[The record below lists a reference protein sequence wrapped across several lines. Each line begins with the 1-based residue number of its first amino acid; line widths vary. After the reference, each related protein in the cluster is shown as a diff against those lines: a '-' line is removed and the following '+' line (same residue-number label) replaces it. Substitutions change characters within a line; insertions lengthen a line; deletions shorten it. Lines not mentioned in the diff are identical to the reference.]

1 MSGFDI
7 IKSDVLVIGGGG
19 AGCRAA
25 IESASRKCRVVL
37 VSKFPVGKAGA
48 TVVAENFYVAPFGIT
63 DPDDSPEHYFQDM
76 VRGGSFLCEQTLA
89 RRLATEGCDRVMDLE
104 RYGVRFKKGEDG
116 KFFQMKAPGHSRT
129 RGLSLVG
136 GGLGIMRGL
145 QRELRKYSHVQ
156 LLEDVMIIRI
166 LTDSNTIA
174 GAIGFDIRRGRLILI
189 ESKAIVIATGGYST
203 LWLHNDVPCD
213 CTGDGIAMAYHAG
226 VDLVDMELV
235 LFYPTVI
242 IHPPSGRGVLVPSG
256 ILLEQVDANLLNG
269 RFEKFLPE
277 NIPTRDVMNSLIYRE
292 IANGNG
298 TPHGGV
304 FLDVSRSLLPKKELK
319 NRLMY
324 YLPEKYKYLLK
335 YGIDM
340 IREPLEVAPMAH
352 YTLGGIMIDSE
363 CKTRV
368 FGLYG
373 AGEAEGNVH
382 GANRL
387 GGNALPETQVFG
399 TKAGELA
406 AQWARGHD
414 YVDWNPQ
421 EVDDEAKRMESL
433 LELKINPINPTV
445 LKRNLQSIMWSHVGP
460 EREERSLKEAIEVI
474 SRMKEQ
480 DLPRLAIPRIREFN
494 LQWLEALEIPKMLD
508 LSEMVVK
515 AALLR
520 EETRGHHFRS
530 DFPERNDE
538 TWLKHIIIR
547 KERGEMK
554 LWTKPVDKISTV
566 NFKGMSK

>member
-1 MSGFDI
+1 MSSFDI

-25 IESASRKCRVVL
+25 IESVSRKCRVVL
-37 VSKFPVGKAGA
+37 ASKFPIGKAGA
-48 TVVAENFYVAPFGIT
+48 TVVAENFYVAPFGIA
-63 DPDDSPEHYFQDM
+63 DPNDSPEHYFHDM
-76 VRGGSFLCEQTLA
+76 VRGGSFLCEQSLA
-89 RRLATEGCDRVMDLE
+89 QRLATEGCDRVMDLE
-104 RYGVRFKKGEDG
+104 RYGVQFKKGEDG

-145 QRELRKYSHVQ
+145 QRELKRYSHVQ
-156 LLEDVMIIRI
+156 LLEDVMIIRV

-174 GAIGFDIRRGRLILI
+174 GAIGLDIRRGRLILI

-226 VDLVDMELV
+226 ADLVDMELV

-242 IHPPSGRGVLVPSG
+242 IHPSSVRGVLVPSG

-292 IANGNG
+292 ISNGNG

-304 FLDVSRSLLPKKELK
+304 FLDVSQSLLPKKELK

-335 YGIDM
+335 YGVDM
-340 IREPLEVAPMAH
+340 VREPLEVVPMAH
-352 YTLGGIMIDSE
+352 YTLGGIRIDSE

-399 TKAGELA
+399 TKAGEQA
-406 AQWARGHD
+406 AQWAREHD

-421 EVDDEAKRMESL
+421 EVDDEVKRMESL
-433 LELKINPINPTV
+433 FESKVNPINPTM
-445 LKRNLQSIMWSHVGP
+445 LKKKLQGIMWNNVGP
-460 EREERSLKEAIEVI
+460 AREERTLKEAIEII
-474 SRMKEQ
+474 SRMKEEY
-480 DLPRLAIPRIREFN
+480 LPRLTIPRIKEFN

-508 LSEMVVK
+508 LSEIVAK

-530 DFPERNDE
+530 DFPDRNDE
-538 TWLKHIIIR
+538 TWLKHIIIQ
-547 KERGEMK
+547 KEKGEMK
-554 LWTKPVDKISTV
+554 LWTKPVGTIS
-566 NFKGMSK
+566 

>member
-1 MSGFDI
+1 MDNFEV

-25 IESASRKCRVVL
+25 IESASRNCRVVL
-37 VSKFPVGKAGA
+37 ASKFPIGKAGA
-48 TVVAENFYVAPFGIT
+48 TVVAENFYVAPFGIA
-63 DPDDSPEHYFQDM
+63 DPNDSPEHYFRDI
-76 VRGGSFLCEQTLA
+76 VRGGAFLCEQTLA
-89 RRLATEGCDRVMDLE
+89 QRLAVEGCDRVMDLE

-145 QRELRKYSHVQ
+145 QRELRKYSDVQ
-156 LLEDVMIIRI
+156 LLEDVMIIKI

-174 GAIGFDIRRGRLILI
+174 GAIGFDIRKGRLILI
-189 ESKAIVIATGGYST
+189 ESKAIVMATGGYST
-203 LWLHNDVPCD
+203 LWLNNDVPCD

-226 VDLVDMELV
+226 ADLIDMELV

-242 IHPPSGRGVLVPSG
+242 MHPPSVRGVLVPSG

-292 IANGNG
+292 INNGKS

-304 FLDVSRSLLPKKELK
+304 FLDVSRSPLPKKELK
-319 NRLMY
+319 ERLMY

-340 IREPLEVAPMAH
+340 IQEPLEVAPMAH
-352 YTLGGIMIDSE
+352 YTLGGLMIDPE

-368 FGLYG
+368 LGLYG

-399 TKAGELA
+399 TKAGEQA
-406 AQWARGHD
+406 AKWARSHD
-414 YVDWNPQ
+414 YVGWNPQ
-421 EVDDEAKRMESL
+421 EVEDEVKRMESL
-433 LELKINPINPTV
+433 FESKVNPINPTM
-445 LKRNLQSIMWSHVGP
+445 LK
-460 EREERSLKEAIEVI
+460 K
-474 SRMKEQ
+474 
-480 DLPRLAIPRIREFN
+480 
-494 LQWLEALEIPKMLD
+494 
-508 LSEMVVK
+508 
-515 AALLR
+515 
-520 EETRGHHFRS
+520 
-530 DFPERNDE
+530 
-538 TWLKHIIIR
+538 
-547 KERGEMK
+547 K
-554 LWTKPVDKISTV
+554 L
-566 NFKGMSK
+566 